1 MKNDPDNTQTPEG
14 RTPCPA
20 DGSSHSSFSILH
32 STLGRVAAGPRYGR
46 IWLACV
52 RYSVV
57 RAMMFRFDFIMWSIV
72 ELLWM
77 GVNVA
82 LIAVIY
88 EHTDS
93 IAGWNKYQ
101 MMLLIGT
108 AMIIQ
113 RLMMGFFW
121 SNVFELGRNVRNGNF
136 DFFLAQPGN
145 VLFMVSTRKL
155 DLDSLMN
162 VFAAIALVVYSLWQ
176 LGVAPSAWQVATY
189 VLLIVCSLAISY
201 SFILLAVSLTFWI
214 IKTEGIEGSYFSLTE
229 FSRIPREAVKSV
241 IINVAFVYVIPVVVV
256 SNIPANTLLR
266 GISPAHVLWLAGA
279 AAVWFSMAVF
289 VFNRGLRRYASA
301 SS

>member
-1 MKNDPDNTQTPEG
+1 MKLANYI
-14 RTPCPA
+14 RLW
-20 DGSSHSSFSILH
+20 F
-32 STLGRVAAGPRYGR
+32 
-46 IWLACV
+46 ACV

-57 RAMMFRFDFIMWSIV
+57 RSMMFRLDFIMWSIV
-72 ELLWM
+72 EFLWM

-82 LIAVIY
+82 LVAVIY

-93 IAGWNKYQ
+93 VAGWSKYQ

-108 AMIIQ
+108 SMIIQ

-121 SNVFELGRNVRNGNF
+121 SNVFELGRNVRSGNF

-155 DLDSLMN
+155 DLDSLAN
-162 VFAAIALVVYSLWQ
+162 VVIAIGLVIYSLHQ
-176 LGVAPSAWQVATY
+176 LHVTPGALQIVAY
-189 VLLIVCSLAISY
+189 VLLLTCSLAISY
-201 SFILLAVSLTFWI
+201 SLILLAVSLTFWI

-229 FSRIPREAVKSV
+229 FSRLPRQAVKSV
-241 IINVAFVYVIPVVVV
+241 IINVAFVYVVPVVVI
-256 SNIPANTLLR
+256 SNIPASTLLH
-266 GISPAHVLWLAGA
+266 GITLQNVLWLAGA
-279 AAVWFSMAVF
+279 AVCWFSLAVF

>member
-1 MKNDPDNTQTPEG
+1 MKLVNYI
-14 RTPCPA
+14 RLW
-20 DGSSHSSFSILH
+20 F
-32 STLGRVAAGPRYGR
+32 
-46 IWLACV
+46 ACV

-57 RAMMFRFDFIMWSIV
+57 RSMMFRMDFIMWSIV
-72 ELLWM
+72 EFLWM

-82 LIAVIY
+82 LVAVIY

-93 IAGWNKYQ
+93 VAGWSKYE

-108 AMIIQ
+108 SMIIQ

-121 SNVFELGRNVRNGNF
+121 SNVFELGRNVRSGNF

-155 DLDSLMN
+155 DLDSLAN
-162 VFAAIALVVYSLWQ
+162 VVIAIGLVIYSLHQ
-176 LGVAPSAWQVATY
+176 LHVTPGVLQIIAY
-189 VLLIVCSLAISY
+189 ILLLACSLAISY
-201 SFILLAVSLTFWI
+201 SLILLAVSLTFWI

-229 FSRIPREAVKSV
+229 FSRLPRQAVKSI
-241 IINVAFVYVIPVVVV
+241 IINVGFVYVLPVVVI
-256 SNIPANTLLR
+256 SNIPAGTLLH
-266 GISPAHVLWLAGA
+266 GITLQNVLWLAGA
-279 AAVWFSMAVF
+279 AVFWFSLAVF

>member
-1 MKNDPDNTQTPEG
+1 MKLINYF
-14 RTPCPA
+14 R
-20 DGSSHSSFSILH
+20 L
-32 STLGRVAAGPRYGR
+32 
-46 IWLACV
+46 WLACV

-57 RAMMFRFDFIMWSIV
+57 RSMMFRMDFIMWSIV

-82 LIAVIY
+82 LVAVIY

-93 IAGWNKYQ
+93 VAGWSKYQ

-121 SNVFELGRNVRNGNF
+121 SNIFELGRNVRNGNF

-155 DLDSLMN
+155 DLDSLAN
-162 VFAAIALVVYSLWQ
+162 VVIAIALVVYSLHQ
-176 LGVAPSAWQVATY
+176 LGITPGAWQIISYAG
-189 VLLIVCSLAISY
+189 LLVCGLAISY
-201 SFILLAVSLTFWI
+201 STILLAVSLTFWI
-214 IKTEGIEGSYFSLTE
+214 IKTEGIEGSYFALSE
-229 FSRIPREAVKSV
+229 FSRLPRQAVKSLL
-241 IINVAFVYVIPVVVV
+241 INVAFVYVLPVVVV
-256 SNIPANTLLR
+256 SNIPANAILR
-266 GISPAHVLWLAGA
+266 GPTLAETLWLAGA
-279 AAVWFSMAVF
+279 AAFWFSLAVF
-289 VFNRGLRRYASA
+289 VFNRGLKRYASA

>member
-1 MKNDPDNTQTPEG
+1 MRFLNYI
-14 RTPCPA
+14 R
-20 DGSSHSSFSILH
+20 L
-32 STLGRVAAGPRYGR
+32 
-46 IWLACV
+46 WLACV

-57 RAMMFRFDFIMWSIV
+57 RSMMFRMDFIMWALV
-72 ELLWM
+72 ELFWM

-82 LIAVIY
+82 LVSVIY

-93 IAGWNKYQ
+93 IAGWSKYE

-108 AMIIQ
+108 SMIIQ

-121 SNVFELGRNVRNGNF
+121 SNIFEFGRNVRSGNF

-155 DLDSLMN
+155 DLDSLAN
-162 VFAAIALVVYSLWQ
+162 VVVAVALVVYSLHR
-176 LGVAPSAWQVATY
+176 LGIAPDAWQIIAY
-189 VLLIVCSLAISY
+189 IGLLACGLAISY
-201 SFILLAVSLTFWI
+201 SIILLAVSLTFWI

-229 FSRIPREAVKSV
+229 FSRLPRQAVKS
-241 IINVAFVYVIPVVVV
+241 IIVNVAFVYVLPVVVI
-256 SNIPANTLLR
+256 SNIPAATLLH
-266 GISPAHVLWLAGA
+266 GITLQNVLWLAGA
-279 AAVWFSMAVF
+279 AAFWFALAVF

>member
-1 MKNDPDNTQTPEG
+1 MKLANYI
-14 RTPCPA
+14 RLW
-20 DGSSHSSFSILH
+20 F
-32 STLGRVAAGPRYGR
+32 
-46 IWLACV
+46 ACV

-57 RAMMFRFDFIMWSIV
+57 RSMMFRLDFIMWSIV
-72 ELLWM
+72 EFLWM

-82 LIAVIY
+82 LVAVIY

-93 IAGWNKYQ
+93 VAGWSKYQ

-108 AMIIQ
+108 SMIIQ

-121 SNVFELGRNVRNGNF
+121 SNVFELGRNVRSGNF

-155 DLDSLMN
+155 DLDSLAN
-162 VFAAIALVVYSLWQ
+162 VVIAIGLVIYSLHQ
-176 LGVAPSAWQVATY
+176 LHVTPGVLQIVAY
-189 VLLIVCSLAISY
+189 VLLLACSLAISY
-201 SFILLAVSLTFWI
+201 SLILLAVSLTFWI

-229 FSRIPREAVKSV
+229 FSRLPRQAVKSV
-241 IINVAFVYVIPVVVV
+241 IINVAFVYVVPVVVI
-256 SNIPANTLLR
+256 SNIPASTLLH
-266 GISPAHVLWLAGA
+266 GITLQNVLWLAGA
-279 AAVWFSMAVF
+279 AACWFSLAVF